1 MAEHPQQ
8 PCPFETCGSS
18 DAFSWN
24 DEGYGKCHSCS
35 RAYPSK
41 GMPKVFDWVSERY
54 KTMEKKKGYWEIEPS
69 SADFNNPRALE
80 EEVAR
85 LYGIQSQYDED
96 GDLYRL
102 AIKWPNTVQYR
113 KMDEEQ
119 EGPKYRN
126 KKGGGNFAND
136 LGGPDFNSGS
146 SKRLYLTEGMIDAAS
161 LYQALG
167 KTYPVKALPSASI
180 GKEFLTKGG
189 KKNYKYLSSFQEIV
203 YAGELDDA
211 GRGAADFLY
220 EAFPEKFFYVPLSKH
235 KDSNEFLVNG
245 DVADLKWAALKP
257 QRYTPENFFT
267 GDSAVEDAI
276 RKENPYEY
284 VPTGHRALDEKLR
297 GMVKGGIT
305 FIKAPR
311 GTGKCLHPDQGVLM
325 YSGKVKAAKEVKVG
339 DQLMGPDSTPRNVL
353 STTKGQERM
362 YEIIPV
368 KGEPW
373 ICNESHILAL
383 YNYEKG
389 YETLSVGDFLK
400 LPESKKRRYVQY
412 RAGAVTF
419 PSCVQEYDPYFIGMY
434 LGDGSKHKA
443 CITLGDSKKELL
455 NYLIQYVS
463 TLGWSLTEEE
473 MRGCRGYHIVT
484 NTKGRTSPMTALRW
498 SLFKE
503 GKRNVPL
510 SYKTASVPQ
519 RQRLLAGLLD
529 TDGHYSSGGF
539 EIAQKSKVLA
549 DDICFVAR
557 SLGKAAYCKPKVVNG
572 ETYWRVFLSGDFTD
586 IPFKR
591 HKVSPR
597 RQIKSVTR
605 TGFTVKPL
613 GEGEYAGFQIDGDRL
628 FLLEDFTVTH
638 NTEMIRYFE
647 MGLLENSDETIALLH
662 MEEMKSTTYR
672 AMATYKLGVNV
683 RTKDDARDNS
693 ISEEEVIKASQEA
706 TRGERTLIFE
716 MRAHDDPLK
725 LLEYIRLAA
734 TVYGAGYIFI
744 DHVQR
749 LAYLSSSGVDGATST
764 LTSLGSQAAQL
775 AKELNIGVIFISQV
789 NDDGRT
795 KYAAALEE
803 EAIICIQLQ
812 REVDSEDE
820 VERNTTKFYI
830 DKNRPFAKLGE
841 AGSVYYPE
849 NTVLREDF

>member
-1 MAEHPQQ
+1 MSENPGQ
-8 PCPFETCGSS
+8 PCPFESCGSS

-24 DEGYGKCHSCS
+24 DEGYGKCHSCN
-35 RAYPSK
+35 RAYPSR
-41 GMPKVFDWVSERY
+41 GMPKIFDWVSERY
-54 KTMEKKKGYWEIEPS
+54 KTVEKKKGYWDIEPS
-69 SADFNNPRALE
+69 SADFNNPRGLE
-80 EEVAR
+80 EDVAR
-85 LYGIQSQYDED
+85 TYGIQSQYNED

-136 LGGPDFNSGS
+136 LGGPEFNSGS

-161 LYQALG
+161 LYQTLG
-167 KTYPVKALPSASI
+167 KTYPVKALPSATI

-189 KKNYKYLSSFQEIV
+189 KKNYNYLNSFQEIV

-220 EAFPEKFFYVPLSKH
+220 EAFPEKFFYVPLSKW
-235 KDSNEFLVNG
+235 KDANEFVVNN
-245 DVADLKWAALKP
+245 DSADLKWAALKP

-267 GDSAVEDAI
+267 GDKAVEDAI
-276 RKENPYEY
+276 TKENPYEY

-311 GTGKCLHPDQGVLM
+311 GTGK
-325 YSGKVKAAKEVKVG
+325 
-339 DQLMGPDSTPRNVL
+339 
-353 STTKGQERM
+353 
-362 YEIIPV
+362 
-368 KGEPW
+368 
-373 ICNESHILAL
+373 
-383 YNYEKG
+383 
-389 YETLSVGDFLK
+389 
-400 LPESKKRRYVQY
+400 
-412 RAGAVTF
+412 
-419 PSCVQEYDPYFIGMY
+419 
-434 LGDGSKHKA
+434 
-443 CITLGDSKKELL
+443 
-455 NYLIQYVS
+455 
-463 TLGWSLTEEE
+463 
-473 MRGCRGYHIVT
+473 
-484 NTKGRTSPMTALRW
+484 
-498 SLFKE
+498 
-503 GKRNVPL
+503 
-510 SYKTASVPQ
+510 
-519 RQRLLAGLLD
+519 
-529 TDGHYSSGGF
+529 
-539 EIAQKSKVLA
+539 
-549 DDICFVAR
+549 
-557 SLGKAAYCKPKVVNG
+557 
-572 ETYWRVFLSGDFTD
+572 
-586 IPFKR
+586 
-591 HKVSPR
+591 
-597 RQIKSVTR
+597 
-605 TGFTVKPL
+605 
-613 GEGEYAGFQIDGDRL
+613 
-628 FLLEDFTVTH
+628 
-638 NTEMIRYFE
+638 TEMIRYFE
-647 MGLLENSDETIALLH
+647 MGLLENSEETIALLH

-683 RTKDDARDNS
+683 RTKDDAKDNG
-693 ISEEEVIKASQEA
+693 ISEQEVIKASQEA
-706 TRGERTLIFE
+706 TQGERTLIFE
-716 MRAHDDPLK
+716 MRAHDDPMK

-734 TVYGAGYIFI
+734 TVYGAGYVFI

-803 EAIICIQLQ
+803 EAIICIQLS

-820 VERNTTKFYI
+820 VERNTTNFYI